1 MKEIIAANI
10 LHYRKSVGLSQEQLA
25 EQASVTRQSIN
36 NYENAKTLPD
46 SKILSALSRVL
57 GVTLDDLL
65 RPPSEGLLNFRFR
78 AHGSFDKNPQFAAQV
93 LRILQTYHALEQAVG
108 LPTYTPDVVKLKRHF
123 RVSYLVILNRL
134 AAMGIIEFAKEKAK
148 ICAIYQKQHHGESL
162 QNSMELPPAIGIEEY
177 PENERYE
184 CLIWQCL
191 KMGKISEIKA
201 AELLNLTV
209 EKLRVRRQENQVYA
223 IA

>member
-1 MKEIIAANI
+1 MKPFRRVTLVSGCAISLASLA
-10 LHYRKSVGLSQEQLA
+10 VAGLSSCA
-25 EQASVTRQSIN
+25 HVGGRSPAS
-36 NYENAKTLPD
+36 
-46 SKILSALSRVL
+46 SAAGTEAYFS
-57 GVTLDDLL
+57 
-65 RPPSEGLLNFRFR
+65 PHEGKEAFERMYSLT
-78 AHGSFDKNPQFAAQV
+78 Q
-93 LRILQTYHALEQAVG
+93 
-108 LPTYTPDVVKLKRHF
+108 DVVKLKRHF
-123 RVSYLVILNRL
+123 RVSYLVILHRL
-134 AAMGIIEFAKEKAK
+134 AAMGIIEFAQEKAK